1 MIDYFL
7 ASGRKNKEKLYEYK
21 RNFRF
26 RGADVCVKVDEVKK
40 ALFLWVFCTDSDIIL
55 KNVLL

>member
-40 ALFLWVFCTDSDIIL
+40 ALFL
-55 KNVLL
+55 